1 MTPKSSDF
9 EFWTIKYQKGNGLP
23 PPPNP
28 NYAPKTRL
36 AEVFKTNPV
45 ISLFDCQAS
54 HEHADDLWACHANPL
69 HRGRI
74 ITTRHTRWP
83 SAKRE
88 GHDKPWKEGVTSPA
102 AGRPDNQKGFWQ
114 DLSWRLHQTCFG
126 RVVGVWGKASTALFF
141 GSTLYCLQSAFS
153 LKIRRVLIS
162 ASAIA
167 NHDFTLQ

>member
-9 EFWTIKYQKGNGLP
+9 EFWTIKYQKGNGPP

-45 ISLFDCQAS
+45 INLFDCQAS

-88 GHDKPWKEGVTSPA
+88 GHDKPWETVLRSLLKYNTIG
-102 AGRPDNQKGFWQ
+102 
-114 DLSWRLHQTCFG
+114 C
-126 RVVGVWGKASTALFF
+126 VWSFIYPGGWKTVAPKKALN
-141 GSTLYCLQSAFS
+141 SAQEVWNAVRIQR
-153 LKIRRVLIS
+153 KTRRR
-162 ASAIA
+162 
-167 NHDFTLQ
+167 